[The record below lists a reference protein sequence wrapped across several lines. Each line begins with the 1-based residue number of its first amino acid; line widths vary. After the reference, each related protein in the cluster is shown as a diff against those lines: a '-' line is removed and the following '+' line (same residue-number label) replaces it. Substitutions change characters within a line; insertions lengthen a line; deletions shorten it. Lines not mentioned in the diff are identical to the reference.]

1 MKPINTIMLVIELN
15 RTDREKYI
23 KQNNKM
29 TTKNAKAYI
38 TILVL
43 KGIKTI
49 LSRESDMVKETIIG
63 VIKMTIGAMINKS
76 RAKIQYKLLRS

>member
-1 MKPINTIMLVIELN
+1 VIELN
-15 RTDREKYI
+15 RTDLEKYRT
-23 KQNNKM
+23 QNNKM

-63 VIKMTIGAMINKS
+63 VINMTIGAMINKR